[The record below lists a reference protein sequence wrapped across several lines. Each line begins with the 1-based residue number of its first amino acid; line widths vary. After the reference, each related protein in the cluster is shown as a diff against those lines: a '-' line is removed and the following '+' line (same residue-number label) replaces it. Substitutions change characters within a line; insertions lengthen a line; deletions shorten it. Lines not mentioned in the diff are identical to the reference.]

1 MERTPVGII
10 RKLIVGSNPTNEGMS
25 YQVGFPMGKLFIT
38 EIIEDVNHFH
48 IFGRIRFLIYIKKA
62 GESES
67 VLWKA
72 LEGVPVTIE
81 YDLSKTEKLV

>member
-10 RKLIVGSNPTNEGMS
+10 RKIVVGSNPKNEGMS
-25 YQVGFPMGKLFIT
+25 YQVNYPIGSLFVT

-48 IFGRIRFLIYIKKA
+48 LFGRIRFLIYVKKPN
-62 GESES
+62 EDYSI
-67 VLWKA
+67 LWKA

-81 YDLSKTEKLV
+81 YDISKSENLV

>member
-10 RKLIVGSNPTNEGMS
+10 RKIIVGSNPKSEGMS
-25 YQVGFPMGKLFIT
+25 YQVGSPMGSLFVT

-48 IFGRIRFLIYIKKA
+48 IFGRIRFLIYVKKPH
-62 GESES
+62 EDRS

-72 LEGVPVTIE
+72 LEGVPLTIE
-81 YDLSKTEKLV
+81 YDISKNEILV